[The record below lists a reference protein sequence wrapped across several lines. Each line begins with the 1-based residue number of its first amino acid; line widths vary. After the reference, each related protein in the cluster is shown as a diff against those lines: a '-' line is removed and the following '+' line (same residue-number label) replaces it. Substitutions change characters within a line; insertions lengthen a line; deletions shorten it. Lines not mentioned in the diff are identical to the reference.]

1 MLSFVLFHSEDAG
14 KKSFVVSMYMNA
26 LFPSVVTP

>member
-1 MLSFVLFHSEDAG
+1 MLYFVLFHNENAG
-14 KKSFVVSMYMNA
+14 KISFVVSMYMNA